1 MSPKKQADATNEYFK
16 RDNTVFDWWDP
27 ENQNFND
34 DYSLID
40 RKFFRDERALVL
52 NQLHSIKFEG
62 KLLEVGS
69 GRGRFCLDIAKKF
82 PKSEVIGI
90 DLSKQ
95 MVDYSNNEAKR
106 QRLVNPTFFVGNA
119 NNLQFVDNN
128 FDVVLCL
135 QVLMHIP
142 DKIRVLNEIKRVPK
156 RGGLIIVNQI
166 NSSHKWRTKVRGLK
180 NRLRVPIS
188 EFISIKIL
196 KKTRIMFRSSESEFR
211 ELIQQI
217 NPKIIEY
224 LTFGLENQPPV
235 YFYYVLKKES
245 N

>member
-1 MSPKKQADATNEYFK
+1 MSSKKQVNGTNEYFES
-16 RDNTVFDWWDP
+16 DNTVFDWWDP
-27 ENQNFND
+27 ENENFND
-34 DYSLID
+34 GYSLID
-40 RKFFRDERALVL
+40 RKFFIDERALVL
-52 NQLHSIKFEG
+52 EHLNSIKFEG

-82 PKSEVIGI
+82 PKSKVIGI

-106 QRLVNPTFFVGNA
+106 QKIVNTTFFVGNA
-119 NNLQFVDNN
+119 NNLQFEDNY

-142 DKIRVLNEIKRVPK
+142 DKLRVLNEIKRVTK
-156 RGGLIIVNQI
+156 GDGLIMVNQI
-166 NSSHKWRTKVRGLK
+166 NSSHSWRTKVRGLK

-196 KKTRIMFRSSESEFR
+196 RKTRIMFRSSESEFR

-235 YFYYVLKKES
+235 YFYYILKKRK
-245 N
+245 